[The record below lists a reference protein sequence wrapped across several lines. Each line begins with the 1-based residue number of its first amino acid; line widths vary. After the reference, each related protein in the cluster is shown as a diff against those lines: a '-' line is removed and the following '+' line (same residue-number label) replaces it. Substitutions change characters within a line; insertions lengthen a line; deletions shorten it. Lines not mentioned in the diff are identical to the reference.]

1 MKAGSHAL
9 PAFFFDMIE
18 RRGFSLTARLGVASF
33 LGTILMSA
41 VAGAAVGDCPV
52 GQTVS
57 ADTAGHCCWPAQ
69 AWSTARAKCVGEP
82 QCPPGSESDGD
93 TCVGTPQAPA
103 KPATPAPP
111 PKPAPPPTPPPSTYQ
126 PVQPSGGTYQPVQP
140 SGGVYQPVQ
149 PSGGAYQPVPPAP
162 PPTAY
167 KPVAPPAPPPHVPVR
182 FEPRE
187 RSDDRY
193 RITADGKSCTTP
205 CTLDLPAGELRVQAD
220 AGGRSLGAPLH
231 VPGTPAVVE
240 VSHRSRGH
248 LILGGAL
255 LVVGVA
261 DIALGGWFAGG
272 SSFDGHEA
280 VGGVAI
286 GLGAVAAIVG
296 IVNLAITSRARLQ
309 LRAATA
315 VGVR

>member
-1 MKAGSHAL
+1 MKAGSRAL

-18 RRGFSLTARLGVASF
+18 RRGFSLLARLGVAWF
-33 LGTILMSA
+33 LVTMSMSA
-41 VAGAAVGDCPV
+41 SAAAAVGDCPV

-57 ADTAGHCCWPAQ
+57 PDTAGHCCWPAQ
-69 AWSTARAKCVGEP
+69 AWSTARGKCVGEP

-93 TCVGTPQAPA
+93 TCVGTPQV
-103 KPATPAPP
+103 PATPATPPTTP
-111 PKPAPPPTPPPSTYQ
+111 PKPAPPPPS
-126 PVQPSGGTYQPVQP
+126 TYQPVQP

-149 PSGGAYQPVPPAP
+149 PSGGAYQPVQPTSAYRPVTP
-162 PPTAY
+162 PP
-167 KPVAPPAPPPHVPVR
+167 PPPHVPVR

-193 RITADGKSCTTP
+193 RITADGKSCATP
-205 CTLDLPAGELRVQAD
+205 CTLDLPSGELRVQAD
-220 AGGRSLGAPLH
+220 AGGRSLHAPLQ
-231 VPGTPAVVE
+231 VPGMPAIVE

-248 LILGGAL
+248 YILGGAL

-261 DIALGGWFAGG
+261 DVALGAWFIAGN
-272 SSFDGHEA
+272 SFDGHEA

-286 GLGAVAAIVG
+286 GAGAVAAIVG
-296 IVNLAITSRARLQ
+296 IVDLAITSRARLQ
-309 LRAATA
+309 LRAANA